1 LKEKNRVPTTTTT
14 DEQAL
19 EPVDE
24 KQEETTVD
32 DQEETK
38 VGDQEEQEKTKVGDH
53 EEQRKTKGGDQD
65 EQGKTK
71 VGDQEKRRKT
81 KVGDQEVQGKTKG
94 DDQEEQRKTKV
105 GDQEEQGEE
114 NIPSIN
120 DDEQEKPKI
129 NIDDS
134 IYPPPVDK
142 NDDIIVFVR
151 SRSPS
156 PETNERFHL
165 RPNTTASPEPLTPVD
180 PSIQVEINDRRKPIL
195 RPSNHD
201 PKSQKE
207 LLRPLKTVRSRKPSY
222 IPFKQDNRLP
232 IKVTFSDPSSGGR
245 YIHFLYFS

>member
-1 LKEKNRVPTTTTT
+1 LKEKNRVPTTAT

-19 EPVDE
+19 EPIDE
-24 KQEETTVD
+24 NQEETAVVD
-32 DQEETK
+32 QEETAVVDQEETK
-38 VGDQEEQEKTKVGDH
+38 IDDQEEQGKTKGDDQ
-53 EEQRKTKGGDQD
+53 EKQRKTKGGDQD
-65 EQGKTK
+65 E
-71 VGDQEKRRKT
+71 RRKT
-81 KVGDQEVQGKTKG
+81 KIGDQEEQRKTKG
-94 DDQEEQRKTKV
+94 SDQEEQRKTKV

-156 PETNERFHL
+156 PETNERFNL

-180 PSIQVEINDRRKPIL
+180 PSMQVEINNRRKPIL

-201 PKSQKE
+201 PKSQIE
-207 LLRPLKTVRSRKPSY
+207 LLRPLKPVRSRKPSY